1 MEREGRDYWEA
12 QLSVVSFITA
22 LLLFRIAGCFDQVFC
37 NYYITLP
44 TALLLAFVTH
54 MGKRLFDGYKKK
66 QCQDTNQDQTTVDAE
81 YWNPDTNKWE
91 RCKRPASS
99 MVMVDRGEIFS
110 KGEMATK

>member
-1 MEREGRDYWEA
+1 MGREGRDYWEA

-91 RCKRPASS
+91 R
-99 MVMVDRGEIFS
+99 
-110 KGEMATK
+110 